1 MVVVSEIPYLSI
13 SLNRNIDC
21 NVLCRQIGKLL
32 EELKQVDPAIS
43 EYVMNIRFT
52 KPIVANDSMQQKIE
66 CKDVNISTNG

>member
-32 EELKQVDPAIS
+32 EKLKETDPAIS

-52 KPIVANDSMQQKIE
+52 KPIVANDSIQPKIE
-66 CKDVNISTNG
+66 HKDVNISADG